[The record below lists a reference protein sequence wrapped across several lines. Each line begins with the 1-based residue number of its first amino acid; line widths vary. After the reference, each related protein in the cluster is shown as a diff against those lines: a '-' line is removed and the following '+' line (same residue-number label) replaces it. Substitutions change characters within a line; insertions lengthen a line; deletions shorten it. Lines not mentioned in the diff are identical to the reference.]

1 MMIQI
6 YFDSS
11 FLIYLFLDNEKNML
25 EEELLKVAVNFGSEI
40 GNIDSIELP
49 NKCPHCKR
57 LTTFSYMQI
66 NYNKFAKRVES
77 LIKCTYG
84 NCQGFIICHYQL
96 KGNLGKLSHTEPP
109 LFEEIGLPEFAN
121 EISSNFVSI
130 FKEANEAKSRGLNQI
145 SGPGFR
151 KACEFLIKDY
161 AKSLITE
168 TDPTEKAKKEEEIE
182 KKLVGNVIKDF
193 ISDSRV
199 QKVAK
204 RTFWLGNDE
213 THYLRKW
220 TDKDIDDLVTLV
232 KLTLDWI
239 EIERLSA
246 KYEDEMPE

>member
-1 MMIQI
+1 M
-6 YFDSS
+6 S
-11 FLIYLFLDNEKNML
+11 
-25 EEELLKVAVNFGSEI
+25 EELLKHQVNFGI
-40 GNIDSIELP
+40 PLGTVHNIELP

-57 LTTFSYMQI
+57 LTPFHYQQI
-66 NYNKFAKRVES
+66 NYNIFTKKIES
-77 LIKCTYG
+77 TVKCGYG
-84 NCQGFIICHYQL
+84 NCGGLILCYYFFF
-96 KGNLGKLSHTEPP
+96 KGEGKLSYMEPP
-109 LFEEIGLPEFAN
+109 LFEELELPEFAN

-130 FKEANEAKSRGLNQI
+130 FKESNEAKSRGLNQI
-145 SGPGFR
+145 AGPGFR
-151 KACEFLIKDY
+151 KSCEFLIKDY

-168 TDPTEKAKKEEEIE
+168 TDPTEKTKKEEEIE
-182 KKLVGNVIKDF
+182 KKQVGNVVKDY

-204 RTFWLGNDE
+204 RAFWLGNDE

-220 TDKDIDDLVTLV
+220 TDKDIDDLVTLI